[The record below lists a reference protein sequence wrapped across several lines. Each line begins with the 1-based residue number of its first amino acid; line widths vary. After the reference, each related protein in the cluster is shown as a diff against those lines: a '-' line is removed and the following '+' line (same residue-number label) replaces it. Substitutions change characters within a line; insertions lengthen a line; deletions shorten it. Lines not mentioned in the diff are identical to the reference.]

1 MGRTYVGAVAI
12 SAPLATWIGYHY
24 EQPIT
29 VPEQVAQG
37 GFRFLCTLM
46 ALLCALRRKFQ
57 IHKIVDDAQLWLLTG
72 IRDEPRARCVAR
84 LPMERRAAGTHFVAD
99 DRLRSCRT
107 RPHPV
112 DARPVGHAA
121 PGLLIPLRRRRD
133 RSFSIDNATSH

>member
-57 IHKIVDDAQLWLLTG
+57 IHKMW
-72 IRDEPRARCVAR
+72 
-84 LPMERRAAGTHFVAD
+84 MM
-99 DRLRSCRT
+99 RSY
-107 RPHPV
+107 
-112 DARPVGHAA
+112 G
-121 PGLLIPLRRRRD
+121 
-133 RSFSIDNATSH
+133 F